1 MALGE
6 LLIEETGTITNIR
19 VLPATAGRKLRS
31 LPHCYWRAARIK
43 VHNKLDLYSD
53 NEE

>member
-19 VLPATAGRKLRS
+19 FFPRRPRAQTTKFASLLLESCEDQSTQQIGPILRQ
-31 LPHCYWRAARIK
+31 
-43 VHNKLDLYSD
+43 
-53 NEE
+53 

>member
-19 VLPATAGRKLRS
+19 VLPATAEVQTTKFAS
-31 LPHCYWRAARIK
+31 LLLESCEDQSTQQIGPIPRQ
-43 VHNKLDLYSD
+43 
-53 NEE
+53 